1 MKTEEIVF
9 REPLWPAALAV
20 IAATLLNLLLPPSLS
35 ANVGPY
41 GAGLVIL
48 LTLGKFVYT
57 PARVWLGHA
66 TAAITTSQ
74 LIYALVTLVRDLV
87 FKRGQASDLLV
98 AAIVVWS
105 MNVLVFASWYW
116 RLDTGG
122 PHHRARRDE
131 YGEGGAFLF
140 PQASLTPEA
149 RKALG
154 QTNWQPHFIDY
165 LFLAFNAS
173 TAFSPTDVPVLSR
186 WAKVLMMAQSS
197 ISLTTLA
204 MVAARAV
211 NIL

>member
-1 MKTEEIVF
+1 MKDEEFVY
-9 REPLWPAALAV
+9 REPLWPAALAI
-20 IAATLLNLLLPPSLS
+20 IAATLLNLLLPPKLS
-35 ANVGPY
+35 ASVGPY
-41 GAGLVIL
+41 GAVLIL
-48 LTLGKFVYT
+48 ALTIAKFLYK
-57 PARVWLGHA
+57 PWRVRFGHA
-66 TAAITTSQ
+66 TAAIATLQ
-74 LIYALVTLVRDLV
+74 LVYALAALVHDLV
-87 FKRGQASDLLV
+87 YKQGQASDLLV
-98 AAIVVWS
+98 AAVVLWS

-122 PHHRARRDE
+122 PHHRARHDA

-140 PQASLTPEA
+140 PQASLSPEL
-149 RKALG
+149 RKAFG
-154 QTNWQPHFIDY
+154 QTNWQPQFIDY
-165 LFLAFNAS
+165 LFLAFNVS

>member
-1 MKTEEIVF
+1 MKTEQILF

-48 LTLGKFVYT
+48 LTIGKFVCT
-57 PARVWLGHA
+57 QARVWLGHA
-66 TAAITTSQ
+66 TAAITTLQ
-74 LIYALVTLVRDLV
+74 LIYALVTLMRDLV
-87 FKRGQASDLLV
+87 FRRGQAADLLV

-131 YGEGGAFLF
+131 YGDGGAFLF
-140 PQASLTPEA
+140 PQTSLTPET

-154 QTNWQPHFIDY
+154 QTQWQPHFIDY